1 MSTKNNVISERVFSE
16 RINDYSRHLD
26 MKHFNDNRSF
36 WKKIKPFLSDREM
49 NSNKMMTIEKDKLV
63 PEETPV
69 VKVVE
74 VMSNYFVNIW
84 QGLNLKDSPEL
95 NKDNNVVRL
104 YLLFK
109 SYI

>member
-1 MSTKNNVISERVFSE
+1 
-16 RINDYSRHLD
+16 
-26 MKHFNDNRSF
+26 
-36 WKKIKPFLSDREM
+36 
-49 NSNKMMTIEKDKLV
+49 MMTIEKDKLV

-74 VMSNYFVNIW
+74 VMSNYFANIW